1 MVIEDII
8 NELDKFITKYKE
20 NKSNAEKGNTLRSN
34 IKQALS
40 SRGIQGADA
49 LDDNGIVE
57 AVKSS
62 SAPSTG
68 GSTTGTS
75 LNVEDLKYIGLLPAD
90 YSKNTVEVT
99 DLIKLA
105 ETIIQDSKI
114 ISSAETVVVKDKAD
128 NSVLDITGGSING
141 TEFGALD
148 KSKYY
153 VGFGGG
159 NFKRYQIPLKFGTH
173 NYTVS
178 VTNNGVTRDKDVSVT
193 TSAGTLANN
202 YIRIVFDAKKGMA
215 IPGLLTSYVKYL
227 DGSNAD
233 DKLSKIDRIF
243 NYYSNQYSS
252 ESVGL
257 VKNLRTGLVKELTL
271 SLNYDESISTMISE
285 NRMSRRVS
293 EESYKYNFIAKRGN
307 SLRLSARDSL
317 CLFKVDG
324 GSVFDAMGYQEGDK
338 LELLLST
345 PESSSRAGLIG
356 EYNNISSL
364 VKNTEN
370 PITDPVS
377 EDVEED
383 NRFGILNRTYSYNG
397 PGSYADKIAYTV
409 KEFTNGIKVKFTELD
424 YSTQGPSNYQ
434 RELPSIWYNLTGIGS
449 YVDLDFTGITNKG
462 GQLPRTISDSQTFEG
477 IEYLS
482 IKINRDQV
490 FTEVYDFNTG
500 GSKIT
505 LGNDTIRYNGARV
518 SGANQKVKFNNTSY
532 TEYSNDGK
540 SLEYSFVTGQLRLT
554 Y

>member
-1 MVIEDII
+1 MVIEEII
-8 NELDKFITKYKE
+8 SELDKFISKYKE
-20 NKSNAEKGNTLRSN
+20 NKSNAEKGNVLRTS

-40 SRGIQGADA
+40 SKGVQGADS
-49 LDDNGIVE
+49 LDDNAIVE

-68 GSTTGTS
+68 GGTN
-75 LNVEDLKYIGLLPAD
+75 LNVDDLKYIGLLPSN
-90 YSKNTVEVT
+90 YSKTTVEVT

-105 ETIIQDSKI
+105 ETVIQDSKI
-114 ISSAETVVVKDKAD
+114 LSSAESVVVKDKAD
-128 NSVLDITGGSING
+128 NSVLDITGRPISSTELGS
-141 TEFGALD
+141 LD
-148 KSKYY
+148 NNKYY

-178 VTNNGVTRDKDVSVT
+178 VTNNGVTRDKDVSIT
-193 TSAGTLANN
+193 TSADRLSGN

-215 IPGLLTSYVKYL
+215 IPGVLTSYVKYL
-227 DGSNAD
+227 EGNSSDE
-233 DKLSKIDRIF
+233 KLFKINTIF
-243 NYYSNQYSS
+243 NSYSNQYSS

-271 SLNYDESISTMISE
+271 ILNYDENISTIIRE
-285 NRMSRRVS
+285 NRISRRLNN
-293 EESYKYNFIAKRGN
+293 ESYKYNFIAKLGK
-307 SLRLSARDSL
+307 SLRLSARGSL
-317 CLFKVDG
+317 CLFNVDG
-324 GSVFDAMGYQEGDK
+324 GSVFDNIGYQEGDK

-345 PESSSRAGLIG
+345 PDSTSRDNLIS
-356 EYNNISSL
+356 EYNNIASL

-383 NRFGILNRTYSYNG
+383 NRFGILNRTFSVNEG
-397 PGSYADKIAYTV
+397 AGYADKINYTV

-434 RELPSIWYNLTGIGS
+434 RELPGIWYNYIGIGS
-449 YVDLDFTGITNKG
+449 YVDLDFTSITNKG
-462 GQLPRTISDSQTFEG
+462 GQLPRTISGLQTFED

-518 SGANQKVKFNNTSY
+518 SGASQKIKFNNTSY
-532 TEYSNDGK
+532 TEYPNDGK
-540 SLEYSFVTGQLRLT
+540 SLEYSFVTGQSRLT

>member
-1 MVIEDII
+1 MVIEEII
-8 NELDKFITKYKE
+8 SELDKFISKYKE
-20 NKSNAEKGNTLRSN
+20 NKSNAEKGNVLRTS

-40 SRGIQGADA
+40 SKGVQGADS
-49 LDDNGIVE
+49 LDDNAIVE

-68 GSTTGTS
+68 GGTN
-75 LNVEDLKYIGLLPAD
+75 LNVDDLKYIGLLPSN
-90 YSKNTVEVT
+90 YSKTTVEVT

-105 ETIIQDSKI
+105 ETVIQDSKI
-114 ISSAETVVVKDKAD
+114 LSSAESVVVKDKAD
-128 NSVLDITGGSING
+128 NSVLDITGGPISS
-141 TEFGALD
+141 TELGSLD
-148 KSKYY
+148 NNKYY

-178 VTNNGVTRDKDVSVT
+178 VTNNGVTRDKDVSIT
-193 TSAGTLANN
+193 TSADSLSGN

-227 DGSNAD
+227 DGNSSD
-233 DKLSKIDRIF
+233 EKLFKINTIF
-243 NYYSNQYSS
+243 NSYSNQYSS

-271 SLNYDESISTMISE
+271 ILNYDENISTIIRE
-285 NRMSRRVS
+285 NRISRRLNN
-293 EESYKYNFIAKRGN
+293 ESYKYNFIAKLGK
-307 SLRLSARDSL
+307 SLRLSARGSL
-317 CLFKVDG
+317 CLFNVDG
-324 GSVFDAMGYQEGDK
+324 GSVFDNIGYQEGDK

-345 PESSSRAGLIG
+345 PDSTSRANLIS
-356 EYNNISSL
+356 EYNNIASL

-383 NRFGILNRTYSYNG
+383 GRFGILNRTFSVNDG
-397 PGSYADKIAYTV
+397 AGYADKINYTV

-424 YSTQGPSNYQ
+424 YSTQGPANYQ
-434 RELPSIWYNLTGIGS
+434 RELPSIWYNYTGIGS
-449 YVDLDFTGITNKG
+449 YVDLDFTSITNKG
-462 GQLPRTISDSQTFEG
+462 GQLPRTISGSQTFED

-518 SGANQKVKFNNTSY
+518 SGASQKIKFNNTSY

-540 SLEYSFVTGQLRLT
+540 SIEYSFVTGQLRST

>member
-1 MVIEDII
+1 MVIEEII
-8 NELDKFITKYKE
+8 SELDKFISKYKE
-20 NKSNAEKGNTLRSN
+20 NKSNAEKGNVLRTS
-34 IKQALS
+34 IKQALTS
-40 SRGIQGADA
+40 KGVQGADS
-49 LDDNGIVE
+49 LDDNAIVE

-68 GSTTGTS
+68 GGTI
-75 LNVEDLKYIGLLPAD
+75 LNIDDLKYIGLLPAD
-90 YSKNTVEVT
+90 YSKTTVEVT

-105 ETIIQDSKI
+105 ETVIQDSKI
-114 ISSAETVVVKDKAD
+114 LSSAESVVVKDKAD
-128 NSVLDITGGSING
+128 NSVLDITGGPISS
-141 TEFGALD
+141 TELGSLNNN
-148 KSKYY
+148 KYY

-178 VTNNGVTRDKDVSVT
+178 VTNNGVTRDKDVSIT
-193 TSAGTLANN
+193 TSVDSLAGN

-215 IPGLLTSYVKYL
+215 IPGVFTSYVKYL
-227 DGSNAD
+227 DGDSSD
-233 DKLSKIDRIF
+233 DKLFKINTIF
-243 NYYSNQYSS
+243 NSYSNQYSS

-271 SLNYDESISTMISE
+271 ILNYDENIRTIINE
-285 NRMSRRVS
+285 NRISRRVNN
-293 EESYKYNFIAKRGN
+293 ESYKYNFIAKIGK
-307 SLRLSARDSL
+307 SLRLSARGSL
-317 CLFKVDG
+317 CLFNVDG

-345 PESSSRAGLIG
+345 PDSSSRAGLIS
-356 EYNNISSL
+356 EYNNLAPL

-377 EDVEED
+377 DDVEED
-383 NRFGILNRTYSYNG
+383 NRFGILNRTFSVNEG
-397 PGSYADKIAYTV
+397 AGYADKINYTV

-424 YSTQGPSNYQ
+424 YGTQGPSNYQ
-434 RELPSIWYNLTGIGS
+434 RELPSIWYNYTGIGS

-462 GQLPRTISDSQTFEG
+462 GQLPRTISASQTFEN

-505 LGNDTIRYNGARV
+505 LGNDTIRYNGTRV
-518 SGANQKVKFNNTSY
+518 SGASQKIKFNNTSY

-540 SLEYSFVTGQLRLT
+540 SIEYSFVTGQLRLT

>member
-1 MVIEDII
+1 MVIEEII
-8 NELDKFITKYKE
+8 SELDKFISKYKE
-20 NKSNAEKGNTLRSN
+20 NKSNAEKGNVLRNS
-34 IKQALS
+34 IKQALTS
-40 SRGIQGADA
+40 KGVQGADS
-49 LDDNGIVE
+49 LDDNAIVE

-68 GSTTGTS
+68 GGTS
-75 LNVEDLKYIGLLPAD
+75 LNIDDLKYIGLLPVD
-90 YSKNTVEVT
+90 YSKTTVEVT

-105 ETIIQDSKI
+105 ETIIQDSKVL
-114 ISSAETVVVKDKAD
+114 SSAESVVVKDKAD
-128 NSVLDITGGSING
+128 NSVLNITGESINS
-141 TEFGALD
+141 TEFSSLD
-148 KSKYY
+148 KNKYY

-159 NFKRYQIPLKFGTH
+159 NFKKYQIPLKFGTH

-178 VTNNGVTRDKDVSVT
+178 VTNNGVTRDKDVSIT
-193 TSAGTLANN
+193 TSADSLADN

-215 IPGLLTSYVKYL
+215 IPGVFTSYVKYL
-227 DGSNAD
+227 DGSSSDND
-233 DKLSKIDRIF
+233 NLSKITRIF
-243 NYYSNQYSS
+243 NFYSNQYSA

-271 SLNYDESISTMISE
+271 SLNYDESISTMIGE
-285 NRMSRRVS
+285 NRISRRVS
-293 EESYKYNFIAKRGN
+293 EESYKYNFIAKLGN
-307 SLRLSARDSL
+307 SLRLSARGSL

-324 GSVFDAMGYQEGDK
+324 GSVFDAMRYQEGDK

-345 PESSSRAGLIG
+345 PDSSSRSGLIS
-356 EYNNISSL
+356 EYSNIAPL

-383 NRFGILNRTYSYNG
+383 SRFGILNRTYSYNG

-424 YSTQGPSNYQ
+424 YSTQGPANYQ
-434 RELPSIWYNLTGIGS
+434 RELPNIWYNLTGTGS
-449 YVDLDFTGITNKG
+449 YLDLDFTGITNKG
-462 GQLPRTISDSQTFEG
+462 GQLPRTISGSQSFEN

-518 SGANQKVKFNNTSY
+518 SGANQKIKFNNTSY

-540 SLEYSFVTGQLRLT
+540 SIEYSFVTGQLRLT